1 VTAELTPREAQ
12 IVDLLRGGLTQ
23 RAIAKRLGISRRTVE
38 AHVAHIRAKTGA
50 ATTAAALA
58 RARRGA
64 RPRPT
69 HGGHPDN
76 YVGD

>member
-1 VTAELTPREAQ
+1 MTEQLTPREAQ
-12 IVDLLRGGLTQ
+12 IAELLRDGLTQ
-23 RAIAKRLGISRRTVE
+23 RAIARRLGISRRTVE

-58 RARRGA
+58 RAHRAA
-64 RPRPT
+64 RPRPS
-69 HGGHPDN
+69 HGRHPDN